1 HRAAVVSQHGVDA
14 ATAGLGCDSRLLQLL
29 APLPDPALDL
39 LAVLLAEPPDVV
51 DLERRD
57 RQQLADGG
65 DVETRDRRQ
74 GARAEAG
81 LLDGRLGR
89 DRGSGGVIAY
99 GGGAVVVEILED
111 REPGGH
117 QLIDVAVA
125 VLGLRRESL
134 AEEQRQGGRN
144 DRLEAVRGDDRRVA
158 RARGTRPTALPP
170 DLVAGGHLEQRGR
183 DGPQLGGTVVLA
195 AAAATQIGVQVA
207 DGARGGVLELLAR
220 EREVEEGQASPAR
233 AGVLADAQVG
243 GLDVAVEDALP
254 SQVADGFEQV
264 GAVLLELGE
273 GGATF
278 DGEPGGERLGT
289 RIGEQQ

>member
-1 HRAAVVSQHGVDA
+1 RVRLAPPVDSTQGGRRDLLARHAEPLRDGTGERPELVGAGQPQQALDDLLIAAWHRAADVSQHGVDA
-14 ATAGLGCDSRLLQLL
+14 ATTGLGGDVRLLQLL
-29 APLPDPALDL
+29 APLPDPTLDL
-39 LAVLLAEPPDVV
+39 LAVLLAEPADVV
-51 DLERRD
+51 DLERWD
-57 RQQLADGG
+57 SQQLADGG

-74 GARAEAG
+74 GTRAEAG

-183 DGPQLGGTVVLA
+183 DGPQLGG
-195 AAAATQIGVQVA
+195 
-207 DGARGGVLELLAR
+207 
-220 EREVEEGQASPAR
+220 
-233 AGVLADAQVG
+233 
-243 GLDVAVEDALP
+243 
-254 SQVADGFEQV
+254 
-264 GAVLLELGE
+264 
-273 GGATF
+273 
-278 DGEPGGERLGT
+278 
-289 RIGEQQ
+289 